1 MKKNGKQ
8 VLFLGGIFIIAFAIW
23 TALIQMVDVQPLGQ
37 NATNIGFATFNCWF
51 HRLTNVNMTIYT
63 ITDWMGL
70 IPLVVC
76 LIFAGIGLVQLIKRR
91 SLFKVDPDII
101 ILGVYYVIV
110 ILAYFIFE
118 IIPINYRPILIN
130 GIMEASYPSSTTLLV
145 LCVMPTL
152 VEQIQ
157 RRMSCSTLKRII
169 TILAIAF
176 SAFMVIGRLISGVH
190 WFTDIVGGVLLS
202 AGLFT
207 VYKAVVMRTL
217 KKQAE
222 TYPNALQKSLVNF
235 FMFEAG
241 FSLMFVKANSGTDD
255 KYYIAGHVFRIVSC
269 LNQVLFACNNAYCIN
284 EKKAIKLLETF
295 EHKPE
300 KYTEKVNHIFEVLGI
315 SLFECYDMTEKLY
328 NEVNEIVSEINNFLN
343 EESSDERKQI

>member
-1 MKKNGKQ
+1 MKKKGKKNL
-8 VLFLGGIFIIAFAIW
+8 LFGGILIATFLLW
-23 TALIQMVDVQPLGQ
+23 TVLIQTVDVHPLGQ
-37 NATNIGFATFNCWF
+37 NGTNIGFATFNCWF
-51 HRLTNVNMTIYT
+51 HRLTDVHMTIYT
-63 ITDWMGL
+63 ITDWLGL
-70 IPLVVC
+70 VPLVVC
-76 LIFAGIGLVQLIKRR
+76 LIFAGVGLIQLIKRK

-101 ILGVYYVIV
+101 VLGVYYVVV
-110 ILAYFIFE
+110 ILSYFIFE

-207 VYKAVVMRTL
+207 VYKAVVMLTI
-217 KKQAE
+217 KK
-222 TYPNALQKSLVNF
+222 
-235 FMFEAG
+235 
-241 FSLMFVKANSGTDD
+241 
-255 KYYIAGHVFRIVSC
+255 
-269 LNQVLFACNNAYCIN
+269 
-284 EKKAIKLLETF
+284 
-295 EHKPE
+295 
-300 KYTEKVNHIFEVLGI
+300 
-315 SLFECYDMTEKLY
+315 
-328 NEVNEIVSEINNFLN
+328 
-343 EESSDERKQI
+343 